1 MIETIIEEKQI
12 ELAAAV
18 NRYNEG
24 RGIDRRIN
32 PDDVQF
38 DDSRAWSL
46 FVPGHLMD
54 LGCNKFGAYR
64 PYLGGGV
71 RGSIENN
78 GRDEEGTTELGNL
91 FEDALKDIESAYNE
105 ELTPE
110 ASESWELATGVL
122 L

>member
-1 MIETIIEEKQI
+1 MIENTIEEKQI
-12 ELAAAV
+12 EIAAAV
-18 NRYNEG
+18 NEYNEKH
-24 RGIDRRIN
+24 GIDPRIK

-46 FVPGHLMD
+46 FVWGNLMN

-71 RGSIENN
+71 RGSIDNN
-78 GRDEEGTTELGNL
+78 GRDEEGTTELGEL
-91 FEDALKDIESAYNE
+91 FESALKEIESAYNE